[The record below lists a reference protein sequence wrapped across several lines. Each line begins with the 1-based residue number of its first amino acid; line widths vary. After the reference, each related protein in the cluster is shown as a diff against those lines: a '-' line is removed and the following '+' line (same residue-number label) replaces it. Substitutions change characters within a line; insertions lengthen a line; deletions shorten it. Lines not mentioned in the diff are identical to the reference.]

1 MIKIGSS
8 IFQLFIFS
16 CLTLLASLAV
26 SREAS
31 AHRDDYI
38 NETFVFQTLAKGEF
52 EPEYTLDF
60 HKAKSGPDFF
70 SNSLAFE
77 YGITSR
83 WMIDGIGTLKTT
95 TGGQNSFRRARAET
109 RYRFGEEGDHIV
121 DTAISLEYEFEN
133 DTEKEHFLNP
143 RIVFS
148 KDILPKLN
156 TTLNLFSELRVANDF
171 HARFGYALALRYPAE
186 SFLRYG
192 IEIQGLH
199 PGPDELLIIPQIWFA
214 FPHEMTLKLGTGIYA
229 ISPNERFFVR
239 STFEV
244 EF

>member
-1 MIKIGSS
+1 VKQRSVPSLLIFS
-8 IFQLFIFS
+8 IFLIAGS
-16 CLTLLASLAV
+16 AL
-26 SREAS
+26 SRDGL

-60 HKAKSGPDFF
+60 HKTKADSDFF

-77 YGITSR
+77 YGITNR

-95 TGGQNSFRRARAET
+95 TDGDNSFERSRVET
-109 RYRFGEEGDHIV
+109 RYRFGEEGQHPIDMAV
-121 DTAISLEYEFEN
+121 SLEYEFEN
-133 DTEKEHFLNP
+133 EGEKEHFLNP

-148 KDILPKLN
+148 KDITPKFN
-156 TTLNLFSELRVANDF
+156 TTLNLFSELRVSDF
-171 HARFGYALALRYPAE
+171 HARAGYALAMRYPAE

-199 PGPDELLIIPQIWFA
+199 PDPNELLIIPQIWLA
-214 FPHEMTLKLGTGIYA
+214 FPHEITWKLGSGIYV
-229 ISPNERFFVR
+229 ISAEERFFFR